1 MAVNCIHTDI
11 QDRAN
16 GCDFDSDFFFVTN
29 NEVMVKSAKAAYEQ
43 YPTIVNKL
51 KESGLTYKNTMK
63 EYARM
68 DNKFAKSRI
77 GIGES
82 SNLAQLAMTYY
93 WTNPSSE

>member
-29 NEVMVKSAKAAYEQ
+29 NEVMVKSAKAAYKQ

-51 KESGLTYKNTMK
+51 KESGLTYKNTM
-63 EYARM
+63 R
-68 DNKFAKSRI
+68 NTLVWITNSPNHVLVLRI
-77 GIGES
+77 
-82 SNLAQLAMTYY
+82 Q
-93 WTNPSSE
+93 